1 MKSVKIAKLAPQFL
15 LSQEEKIRLYEG
27 KIARA
32 EAQIQALEQTL
43 RKQQEVARGSK
54 YRPQ

>member
-1 MKSVKIAKLAPQFL
+1 MKSVKTIKVAPQFL
-15 LSQEEKIRLYEG
+15 LSQEEKIKLYEG

-32 EAQIQALEQTL
+32 EAQVRALEQTL

-54 YRPQ
+54 YPSR